1 MNRHGFMQQKHY
13 LTSFE
18 MKRALILIFALSLSN
33 TSFAQDPTCTYTITL
48 QEVNDSLYTYQFF
61 LQDDSWRPTL
71 DSMRSY
77 LRKGINPGGTTE
89 NAVMESEEGKK
100 VLIAYS
106 SEYCYPRDE
115 PDQLRIVVAR
125 KSKVDSSSVELM
137 YTYTRLD
144 LYTEILIPAF
154 REGKRDT
161 EIYQYKERYL
171 SEEPKQYDSRPYW
184 VFNKRLIV
192 IK

>member
-1 MNRHGFMQQKHY
+1 MQQKHY

-18 MKRALILIFALSLSN
+18 MKQALILIFALSLSN

-61 LQDDSWRPTL
+61 LQDDSRPTL

-89 NAVMESEEGKK
+89 NAIMESEDGKN

-115 PDQLRIVVAR
+115 PDQLRIVIAR
-125 KSKVDSSSVELM
+125 KRKMEGSIELM
-137 YTYTRLD
+137 YTYSRLE

-154 REGKRDT
+154 REGERDT

-171 SEEPKQYDSRPYW
+171 SEEPKQHDSRPYR